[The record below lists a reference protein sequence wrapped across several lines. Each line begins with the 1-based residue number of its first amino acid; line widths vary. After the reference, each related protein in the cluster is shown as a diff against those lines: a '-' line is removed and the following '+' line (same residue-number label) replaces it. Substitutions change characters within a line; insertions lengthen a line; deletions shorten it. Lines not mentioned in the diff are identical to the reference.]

1 MKKLTIL
8 LSLVVI
14 LFTGCFSKP
23 IEGKLEKDLESKDAA
38 VRIQAADKLGE
49 VATAEALRLL
59 MLHKDDP
66 DFRVKE
72 AVKKSLR
79 KLDAKTFLN

>member
-1 MKKLTIL
+1 MKKLA
-8 LSLVVI
+8 I
-14 LFTGCFSKP
+14 LFSLAIILVTGCFTKS
-23 IEGKLEKDLESKDAA
+23 IEGKLEKDLDSKDTS
-38 VRIQAADKLGE
+38 VRIKAAEKLGE
-49 VATAEALRLL
+49 VATAEAMRLL

-79 KLDAKTFLN
+79 KLDARTFLN